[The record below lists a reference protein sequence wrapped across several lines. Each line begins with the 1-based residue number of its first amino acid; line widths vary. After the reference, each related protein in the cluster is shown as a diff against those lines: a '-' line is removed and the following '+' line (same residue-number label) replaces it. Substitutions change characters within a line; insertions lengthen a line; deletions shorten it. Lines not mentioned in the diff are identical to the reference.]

1 MDFLDSIKHIATR
14 ETLQHIGHF
23 GIFAIIFAES
33 GILAGF
39 FLPGD
44 SLLFTAGLLASA
56 GYLNLYYLLIG
67 GTIAAIT
74 GDSFGYYIGKR
85 FGPKVFVKEDSRLF
99 HKDHIDKA
107 KEFFNKYGPITIFLA
122 RFIPFIRTFAPVLAG
137 VGQMKYT
144 TFISYNIFGGISW
157 VFSMTL
163 LGYFLGEL
171 IPDIDRYVIPI
182 VGVIIIIS
190 LIPAAIGYFRSK
202 SKSVS

>member
-1 MDFLDSIKHIATR
+1 MEFLDSIKHIATR
-14 ETLQHIGHF
+14 ETLQSIGHI

-56 GYLNLYYLLIG
+56 GYLDLYYLLIG
-67 GTIAAIT
+67 GSIAAIT
-74 GDSFGYYIGKR
+74 GDSFGYYLGKR
-85 FGPKVFVKEDSRLF
+85 FGPKVFVKENSRLF

-107 KEFFNKYGPITIFLA
+107 KEFFKKYGPITIFLA

-137 VGQMKYT
+137 VGQMKYSI
-144 TFISYNIFGGISW
+144 FISYNVVGGIFW

-163 LGYFLGEL
+163 LGYYLGEL

-190 LIPAAIGYFRSK
+190 IIPAFVGYFRSK
-202 SKSVS
+202 RKNV